1 MVPDTEGSSGRILRA
16 FRIVRKRGPVNLW
29 FRILGEIA
37 YRRVVLLEC
46 RLDGELPEVAARVP
60 VRITLLTP
68 ADLEAF
74 SRLRRDLEPSTIR
87 SRLEQGHQCFIVW
100 REGEVVHAGWAAT
113 RRAWVDYLGCEFP
126 LGAGDVY
133 QYDSFTAPAFR
144 GLDLAG
150 ARVAWMARFFRDA
163 QARRLLAVV
172 WPENTAA
179 FRPLEKAGYRRCGW
193 LRVIWFGRWRRAIY
207 SRPH

>member
-1 MVPDTEGSSGRILRA
+1 MVADREGGSGRIARALRT
-16 FRIVRKRGPVNLW
+16 FRTRGPVNLW
-29 FRILGEIA
+29 FRMLGEIG
-37 YRRVVLLEC
+37 YRRVVVLEC
-46 RLDGELPEVAARVP
+46 RLEGELPEVAARLP
-60 VRITLLTP
+60 VRIALLTP

-74 SRLRRDLEPSTIR
+74 TRFRRELEPSTIR
-87 SRLEQGHQCFIVW
+87 RRLEQGHQCFIVW
-100 REGEVVHAGWAAT
+100 REGEIVHAGWAAT
-113 RRAWVDYLGCEFP
+113 RQAWVDYLGCAFP
-126 LGAGDVY
+126 LGPGDVY

-163 QARRLLAVV
+163 KARRLLAVV

-193 LRVIWFGRWRRAIY
+193 LRVIWCGRWRRAICSW
-207 SRPH
+207 SR